1 MFCVID
7 CDLAPRIATERLDSS
22 ETRLDKIVELIRGS
36 RYSIHDLS
44 RAQAKAAGEP
54 ARLNMPFELGIDYGI
69 SIVNDNPASAKR
81 LLVIA
86 EQKYLYQA
94 ALSDIAGWDIIPHGG
109 DFEEAIRA
117 VRSWLAS
124 RGLASRSG
132 SQIIGDYVGYQE
144 WDYERLLDSGW
155 SDKDIRHRGTSE
167 LLEAMGAWRDTGRP
181 MTFS

>member
-1 MFCVID
+1 M
-7 CDLAPRIATERLDSS
+7 ATERLDSG
-22 ETRLDKIVELIRGS
+22 EARLDKIVELIRGS

-54 ARLNMPFELGIDYGI
+54 ARLNMPFELGVDYGI
-69 SIVNDNPASAKR
+69 ALTNEDPALAKH

-109 DFEEAIRA
+109 DFEEAIRS
-117 VRSWLAS
+117 VRTWLAS
-124 RGLASRSG
+124 HGLAARSA

-144 WDYERLLDSGW
+144 WDFERLLDTGW
-155 SDKDIRHRGTSE
+155 SDEDIRNRGTRE
-167 LLEAMGAWRDTGRP
+167 LLEAMGAWRDAGRP